1 MIPENV
7 NISTLSNGLTL
18 VTVDQPWKEGIY
30 CNVYVKVGSCDEQ
43 LERDKGICHFIEHII
58 LKETEDYTEEQIEK
72 LITGRG
78 GYFNG
83 CTSSIY
89 TKYIFWT
96 QTDFFEDTM
105 SIIDNIIFK
114 PLINNDSVNKEKNI
128 ILEEYFLRQSDP
140 DNKIWE
146 VMLEK
151 LFPKHNVKYPTIG
164 TEKSIKNINST
175 RIKEYLRGYY
185 RPQSI
190 ILSLSGKL
198 PEQNELEDI
207 LYNKAHGFIR
217 KTRASNSSIVT
228 RNFGEIEEIKENWE
242 GEETWDDVKSS
253 ITLTAI
259 GFNTNTLNIKEK
271 ISLNILTDLIGGNSN
286 SLMFKKIREDL
297 GLCYSCSSYFS
308 GINDVG
314 IVSFSTYCNKN
325 NIKEVEKQT
334 EKIINDIIKNKIPT
348 DLFEE
353 TKNYKIGGY
362 LRNINEGDNFCESI
376 SNILIKESESPY
388 PWEYVDSVKSINKK
402 DVYEIAQKILPL
414 PKYTYRIL
422 NK

>member
-30 CNVYVKVGSCDEQ
+30 CSVYVKVGSCDEQ

-72 LITGRG
+72 MITGRG
-78 GYFNG
+78 GYFNAS
-83 CTSSIY
+83 TSQDDTNY
-89 TKYIFWT
+89 VFWT
-96 QTDFFEDTM
+96 QPDFFEDTM
-105 SIIDNIIFK
+105 SIVDNIIFK
-114 PLINNDSVNKEKNI
+114 PLINNDSINKEKNI
-128 ILEEYFLRQSDP
+128 IMEEYLLRQSDP

-146 VMLEK
+146 IMFEK
-151 LFPKHNVKYPTIG
+151 LFPKHNIKYPIIG

-198 PEQNELEDI
+198 PEQKQLEDI

-228 RNFGEIEEIKENWE
+228 RNFGEVEDITENWE
-242 GEETWDDVKSS
+242 GEEIWSDIKSS
-253 ITLTAI
+253 ITATAI
-259 GFNTNTLNIKEK
+259 GFNTKTLNVKEK
-271 ISLNILTDLIGGNSN
+271 ISLGLLLDLIGGNSN
-286 SLMFKKIREDL
+286 SLMVKKIREDS
-297 GLCYSCSSYFS
+297 GLCYSCGSYFS
-308 GINDVG
+308 ELNEVG
-314 IVSFSTYCNKN
+314 MTSFITHCNKDN
-325 NIKEVEKQT
+325 VKKVEEQIG
-334 EKIINDIIKNKIPT
+334 KIINDILKNKIPT

-353 TKNYKIGGY
+353 TKNYKIGSFM
-362 LRNINEGDNFCESI
+362 RSINEGNHFSNSI
-376 SNILIKESESPY
+376 SAILLDETDYPY
-388 PWEYVDSVKSINKK
+388 PWEYINSIKSINKK
-402 DVYEIAQKILPL
+402 DVTEVAQKILHL